1 MKLLERGLDLYK
13 INEIDINIKN
23 KWKWE
28 WLDKTEK
35 YKASK
40 LYFVNM
46 YICEW
51 GAIFFYFIAILAVQ
65 SWINFSLKHVS
76 DSRTVFPPQ
85 ALRPPPP
92 WLNLIEK
99 A

>member
-46 YICEW
+46 YICE
-51 GAIFFYFIAILAVQ
+51 
-65 SWINFSLKHVS
+65 
-76 DSRTVFPPQ
+76 
-85 ALRPPPP
+85 
-92 WLNLIEK
+92 
-99 A
+99 

>member
-1 MKLLERGLDLYK
+1 MNREAVLYGCVCDRTMKLLERGLDLYK
-13 INEIDINIKN
+13 INEIEINVRN

-46 YICEW
+46 YICE
-51 GAIFFYFIAILAVQ
+51 
-65 SWINFSLKHVS
+65 
-76 DSRTVFPPQ
+76 
-85 ALRPPPP
+85 
-92 WLNLIEK
+92 
-99 A
+99 